1 MRATAL
7 HALLQGID
15 PIMPHGWEFF
25 ARVIV

>member
-1 MRATAL
+1 MSAATL